1 MNTVRCTER
10 AGYKRETKRMRYNVS
25 SAYITR
31 EQKRMRYNVQS
42 AYVTART
49 ETDALQYTER
59 VEYQRMETSAI
70 HGARILQANGNGY
83 VTMHRRVHYKT
94 SGTRALQCTA
104 RG

>member
-25 SAYITR
+25 SAYITGER
-31 EQKRMRYNVQS
+31 KRVRYNAQ
-42 AYVTART
+42 T
-49 ETDALQYTER
+49 
-59 VEYQRMETSAI
+59 
-70 HGARILQANGNGY
+70 RILQ
-83 VTMHRRVHYKT
+83 T